1 MAFHVAC
8 PITCKRICFCTLGF
22 PRKLQKPNSKSDFL
36 GEISRLEDFL
46 KDPWLFRVKDGA
58 TVQVPVPILP
68 PPPPPPLL
76 PPVLNHLDDAAAAQE
91 LLSAQTKRAALQKKA
106 ASASL
111 AAEDFARRFESG
123 ALLELPKDS
132 AAQDPAQVNENVNA
146 TVNVNGNVNVMC
158 RLCFS
163 GEMEGTERAKKM
175 LPCRTCGKKY
185 HRNCLRTWSQHR
197 DLFHWSSWACPSC
210 RTCEVCCRTGEP
222 AKFKFCKRCDGA
234 FHCYCMQ
241 PPHKNV
247 SSGPYLCPKHTKCHS
262 CGSNV
267 PGNGLSLRWFL
278 GYTCCDA
285 CGRLF
290 TKGNYCPVCLKV
302 YRDSEA
308 TPMVCCDICQ
318 RWVHCQCDG
327 ISEER
332 YLQFQIDGNLP
343 YTCSTCRGECYQVR
357 DLEDAVQE
365 LWRRRDEADKDLIAS
380 LRAAAGLPTQEEI
393 FSISPFSDDEDNGPT
408 RSSKFSYKSLTESS
422 PKKIKD
428 PLKKSQSKKYN
439 KKKGYQTLLASNAE
453 FKLEDH
459 HDTHSLGFRG
469 SKDIGVLHPDGPA
482 LISSPISGNFSSDR
496 IDPMKKQGSLKR
508 KYIDDITGTN
518 ADRLGAISS
527 ITNNKISDAGI
538 SEDVGNTASKL
549 KAVKGTKLVIH
560 LGSRNKTITHSPRSD
575 SSRYQTE
582 RDMMALSGG
591 NEVVSQHRQRDN
603 VTQRLDGAENSDDGY
618 GVHSPHAVEEAKP
631 RERNLI
637 KIVKG
642 KFAPSDTNA
651 KSDRGNGLFIPEKAQ
666 IMSSKRLSEVDVG
679 TEGLQS
685 TVPKGPRLSFRR
697 HPESIDISGD
707 GQKTNKAASS
717 FVDASPKDSRLSL
730 RLKLKSPYLGSWAPR
745 SDEET
750 VSVKGQRSKRKRP
763 SPSVEKRTHQD
774 EDATASQGKRKEMGD
789 DTWILSKLGRDAIG
803 KRVEIHQPSDNSWH
817 KGIVSDMLEGTSILT
832 IDLDDGRAKRLEIGK
847 QRIRLV
853 QPKQKKL
860 KS

>member
-8 PITCKRICFCTLGF
+8 PITCLGF
-22 PRKLQKPNSKSDFL
+22 PHKLQFPNSKSNFL
-36 GEISRLEDFL
+36 AEISRLEDFL

-58 TVQVPVPILP
+58 TVQVPVPTLP
-68 PPPPPPLL
+68 PPPPPPIL
-76 PPVLNHLDDAAAAQE
+76 PPVLSNIDDAAATAAQE

-123 ALLELPKDS
+123 ALLEVPKDS
-132 AAQDPAQVNENVNA
+132 APQDPQVNENVNA

-210 RTCEVCCRTGEP
+210 RICEVCCRTGEP
-222 AKFKFCKRCDGA
+222 TKFKFCKRCDGA

-262 CGSNV
+262 CASNV

-439 KKKGYQTLLASNAE
+439 KKKGYQTLLSSNTE

-459 HDTHSLGFRG
+459 HETHTLGFRG
-469 SKDIGVLHPDGPA
+469 SEEVGVIHPAGPT

-496 IDPMKKQGSLKR
+496 IDPKKKQGSLKR
-508 KYIDDITGTN
+508 KYMDDIPGN
-518 ADRLGAISS
+518 NSDRLGS
-527 ITNNKISDAGI
+527 IPPTTNNNNDVSI
-538 SEDVGNTASKL
+538 SEDVEKTASKL

-560 LGSRNKTITHSPRSD
+560 LGPRNKTITHSPRSD
-575 SSRYQTE
+575 SSRYQRE
-582 RDMMALSGG
+582 RDMMALNGG
-591 NEVVSQHRQRDN
+591 NEAVSQHRQRDKA
-603 VTQRLDGAENSDDGY
+603 TERLDGAENSDDGY

-637 KIVKG
+637 KLVKG

-651 KSDRGNGLFIPEKAQ
+651 KSDRGNGLLIPEKAP
-666 IMSSKRLSEVDVG
+666 IMSSKRLSEVGVA
-679 TEGLQS
+679 TEGIQS
-685 TVPKGPRLSFRR
+685 SVSKGQSLSFRR
-697 HPESIDISGD
+697 HPESIGISSEGH
-707 GQKTNKAASS
+707 KTNKAASS
-717 FVDASPKDSRLSL
+717 IVDASPKDSRLSL
-730 RLKLKSPYLGSWAPR
+730 RLKFKSPFLGSWAPR
-745 SDEET
+745 GDEET

-763 SPSVEKRTHQD
+763 SPSIEKPKHQD
-774 EDATASQGKRKEMGD
+774 EDATASQGQRKELGD
-789 DTWILSKLGRDAIG
+789 DTWIVSKLGRDVIG
-803 KRVEIHQPSDNSWH
+803 KRVEVHQPSDNSWH
-817 KGIVSDMLEGTSILT
+817 KGIVSDMLEGTSILS
-832 IDLDDGRAKRLEIGK
+832 IDLDDGRTKRLEIGK

-853 QPKQKKL
+853 QRNKRN
-860 KS
+860 